1 MTDHVPTANT
11 DSIGIS
17 HGSPVWVDLTV
28 PDLAE
33 VKPFYEIIFGWEFED
48 YGEEFGHYHMITNG
62 GAHVGGAMSQS
73 GDGPGQPAAWS
84 VYLKSND
91 ITRSLADTAA
101 AGGNVLVPAMPVGDL
116 GQMGVVTTPGGEA
129 LGVWQNGTFGGF
141 TMTRTVGSPVW
152 FEVMSFDFDADAEY
166 YRSVWGW
173 EPTLLAMD
181 SMDTGTAAGQEDSG
195 VGEDAFE
202 SSSTSSERTEAAEA
216 PGTRYANNRPGE
228 AATAGLCEA
237 DPSWFPEGTPSY
249 WRAYFIVENA
259 DETAR
264 TITSLGGSVL
274 DGPMDT
280 PFGRLA
286 TVADPAG
293 ATFQIAQMPEEDQ
306 ARG

>member
-28 PDLAE
+28 PDLGA
-33 VKPFYEIIFGWEFED
+33 VTSFYETLFGWDFED

-73 GDGPGQPAAWS
+73 GDGSGQPAAWS

-91 ITRSLADTAA
+91 ITQSLTDTAA
-101 AGGNVLVPAMPVGDL
+101 AGGAVLVPAMPVGDL

-129 LGVWQNGTFGGF
+129 LGIWQNGTFGGF
-141 TMTRTVGSPVW
+141 TMTRMVGSPVW

-166 YRSVWGW
+166 YRRVWGW
-173 EPTLLAMD
+173 EPTLLDMD
-181 SMDTGTAAGQEDSG
+181 SGAD
-195 VGEDAFE
+195 
-202 SSSTSSERTEAAEA
+202 A

-237 DPSWFPEGTPSY
+237 EPSWFPEGTPSY
-249 WRAYFIVENA
+249 WRAYFIVEDA
-259 DETAR
+259 DEAAR
-264 TITSLGGSVL
+264 TITGLGGSVL

-293 ATFQIAQMPEEDQ
+293 ATFQIAQMTEEEQ

>member
-11 DSIGIS
+11 DSIGIG
-17 HGSPVWVDLTV
+17 HGSPVWIDLTV
-28 PDLAE
+28 PDLEA
-33 VKPFYEIIFGWEFED
+33 VKPFYETLFGWDFED

-62 GAHVGGAMSQS
+62 GAFVGGAMSQS
-73 GDGPGQPAAWS
+73 GAGAGQPSAWS

-91 ITRSLADTAA
+91 ITQSLTDTAA
-101 AGGNVLVPAMPVGDL
+101 AGGAVLVPAMPVGDL

-129 LGVWQNGTFGGF
+129 LGIWENGTFGGF

-173 EPTLLAMD
+173 NPTLLAMD
-181 SMDTGTAAGQEDSG
+181 AGADSP
-195 VGEDAFE
+195 
-202 SSSTSSERTEAAEA
+202 S
-216 PGTRYANNRPGE
+216 TRYANNRPGE

-237 DPSWFPEGTPSY
+237 NPSWFPEGTPSY
-249 WRAYFIVENA
+249 WRAYFIVEDA
-259 DETAR
+259 DEAAR
-264 TITSLGGSVL
+264 TITGLGGAVL

-293 ATFQIAQMPEEDQ
+293 ATFQIAQMTEEEQ
-306 ARG
+306 SRE

>member
-33 VKPFYEIIFGWEFED
+33 VRPFYEIIFGWHFED

-73 GDGPGQPAAWS
+73 GDGSGQPAAWS

-101 AGGNVLVPAMPVGDL
+101 AGGSVLVPAMPVGDL

-173 EPTLLAMD
+173 EPTPLDMA
-181 SMDTGTAAGQEDSG
+181 SGAED
-195 VGEDAFE
+195 
-202 SSSTSSERTEAAEA
+202 

-259 DETAR
+259 DEAAR

-293 ATFQIAQMPEEDQ
+293 ASFQIAQMPQEDQ
-306 ARG
+306 ARR

>member
-28 PDLAE
+28 PDLEA
-33 VKPFYEIIFGWEFED
+33 VKPFYEELFGWDFED

-62 GAHVGGAMSQS
+62 GAFVGGAMSQS
-73 GDGPGQPAAWS
+73 GAGSGQPAAWS

-91 ITRSLADTAA
+91 IAQSLADTAE
-101 AGGNVLVPAMPVGDL
+101 AGGAVLVPAMPVGDL

-129 LGVWQNGTFGGF
+129 LGIWENGTFGGF

-166 YRSVWGW
+166 YRRVWGW
-173 EPTLLAMD
+173 NPSLLAMD
-181 SMDTGTAAGQEDSG
+181 AGPDSP
-195 VGEDAFE
+195 
-202 SSSTSSERTEAAEA
+202 S
-216 PGTRYANNRPGE
+216 TRYANNRPGE

-237 DPSWFPEGTPSY
+237 NPSWFPEGTPSY
-249 WRAYFIVENA
+249 WRAYFIVEDA
-259 DETAR
+259 DEAAR
-264 TITSLGGSVL
+264 TITGLGGSVL

-293 ATFQIAQMPEEDQ
+293 ATFQIAQMTEDEQ
-306 ARG
+306 AQG

>member
-28 PDLAE
+28 PDLDD
-33 VKPFYEIIFGWEFED
+33 VKPFYEIIFGWDFED

-73 GDGPGQPAAWS
+73 GDGPGQTAAWS

-91 ITRSLADTAA
+91 ITQSLTDTAA
-101 AGGNVLVPAMPVGDL
+101 AGGAVLVPAMPVGDL
-116 GQMGVVTTPGGEA
+116 GQMAVVTTPGGEA
-129 LGVWQNGTFGGF
+129 LGIWQNGTFGGF

-166 YRSVWGW
+166 YRRVWGW
-173 EPTLLAMD
+173 QPTLLDMD
-181 SMDTGTAAGQEDSG
+181 GPDAG
-195 VGEDAFE
+195 GE
-202 SSSTSSERTEAAEA
+202 STR
-216 PGTRYANNRPGE
+216 TRYANNRPGE

-237 DPSWFPEGTPSY
+237 EPSWFPEGTPSY
-249 WRAYFIVENA
+249 WRAYFIVEDA
-259 DETAR
+259 DEAAR

-293 ATFQIAQMPEEDQ
+293 ATFQIAQMTEEEQ
-306 ARG
+306 AGE

>member
-28 PDLAE
+28 PDLAD
-33 VKPFYEIIFGWEFED
+33 VKPFYEIIFGWDFED

-73 GDGPGQPAAWS
+73 GDGAGQPAAWS

-91 ITRSLADTAA
+91 ITRSLTDTAA
-101 AGGNVLVPAMPVGDL
+101 AGGAVLVPAMPVGDL

-129 LGVWQNGTFGGF
+129 LGIWQNGTFGGF
-141 TMTRTVGSPVW
+141 TMTRMVGSPVW

-166 YRSVWGW
+166 YRRVWGW
-173 EPTLLAMD
+173 EPTLLDMG
-181 SMDTGTAAGQEDSG
+181 S
-195 VGEDAFE
+195 DAD
-202 SSSTSSERTEAAEA
+202 A

-237 DPSWFPEGTPSY
+237 EPSWFPEGTPSY

-293 ATFQIAQMPEEDQ
+293 ATFQIAQMAEEEQ

>member
-33 VKPFYEIIFGWEFED
+33 VKPFYEIIFGWRFDD

-73 GDGPGQPAAWS
+73 GDGSGQPAAWS
-84 VYLKSND
+84 VYLKSDD

-116 GQMGVVTTPGGEA
+116 GQMGVVTTPGGEV
-129 LGVWQNGTFGGF
+129 LGIWQNGTFGGF

-152 FEVMSFDFDADAEY
+152 FEVMSLDFDADAEY

-181 SMDTGTAAGQEDSG
+181 GAESG
-195 VGEDAFE
+195 AQ
-202 SSSTSSERTEAAEA
+202 R
-216 PGTRYANNRPGE
+216 TRYANNRPGE

-259 DETAR
+259 DEAAR

-293 ATFQIAQMPEEDQ
+293 ATFQIAQMTEEDQ
-306 ARG
+306 ARR

>member
-28 PDLAE
+28 PDLDD
-33 VKPFYEIIFGWEFED
+33 VKPFYEIIFGWDFED

-73 GDGPGQPAAWS
+73 GDGPGQTAAWS

-91 ITRSLADTAA
+91 ITQSLTDTAA
-101 AGGNVLVPAMPVGDL
+101 AGGAVLVPAMPVGDL
-116 GQMGVVTTPGGEA
+116 GQMAVVTTPGGEA
-129 LGVWQNGTFGGF
+129 LGIWQNGTFGGF

-166 YRSVWGW
+166 YRRVWGW
-173 EPTLLAMD
+173 QPTLLDMD
-181 SMDTGTAAGQEDSG
+181 GPDAG
-195 VGEDAFE
+195 GE
-202 SSSTSSERTEAAEA
+202 STR
-216 PGTRYANNRPGE
+216 TRYANNRPGE

-249 WRAYFIVENA
+249 WRAYFIVEDA
-259 DETAR
+259 DEAAR

-293 ATFQIAQMPEEDQ
+293 ATFQIAQMTEEEQ
-306 ARG
+306 AGE